1 VKPNKLPGQSESAK
15 KAEIDFRPFLGQGAL
30 TDPVAGRMFQER
42 AYLALIDFNQ
52 LAKQGVSFCPFLE
65 IGAGSGQRSAALANH
80 FGADG
85 VATDISQGALQNEPY
100 ARIILNYDEGPW
112 RICCDAHHLPFLA
125 NTFQFV
131 FAYRTLH
138 HFGYP
143 VPAVAECH
151 RVLGKGGHFFFND
164 EPMIGPIIR
173 FTRGGRQLSDP
184 PSRWQRWAH
193 RYRLEKVFW
202 DDGARERTLG
212 IVEARYD
219 LDLWR
224 ETLSPFEKVQV
235 EVSRR
240 LKLRSNLEEPALTML
255 LTRLMGGNV
264 KGLCTKGAGE
274 NVSGDFRERLMCLD
288 CGSAG
293 LSQQSSDAFGC
304 PRCDRAYPLLT
315 DGLLRMLPL
324 ELERSLYPS
333 NT

>member
-1 VKPNKLPGQSESAK
+1 VSRKHPAGQSDGAK
-15 KAEIDFRPFLGQGAL
+15 KAEIDFRPFLGQEAL
-30 TDPVAGRMFQER
+30 TDPVAKRMFLER
-42 AYLALIDFNQ
+42 AYLALVDLNE
-52 LAKQGVSFCPFLE
+52 LAGQNIGFSPFLE
-65 IGAGSGQRSAALANH
+65 IGAGSGQRSAALMSH
-80 FGADG
+80 FGAEG

-100 ARIILNYDEGPW
+100 ARTLLNYDIGPW

-138 HFGYP
+138 HFGDP
-143 VPAVAECH
+143 IPAVAECH
-151 RVLGKGGHFFFND
+151 RVLGQGGHFFFND

-173 FTRGGRQLSDP
+173 FTRGRRQLSDP

-202 DDGARERTLG
+202 DDGARERSLG

-224 ETLSPFEKVQV
+224 KTLTPFETVEV

-240 LKLRSNLEEPALTML
+240 LKLRSNLEKPALTTF

-264 KGLCTKGAGE
+264 KGLCTKGDGKTA
-274 NVSGDFRERLMCLD
+274 SGDFRERLMCLD

-293 LSQQSSDAFGC
+293 VSQRSDEAFGC
-304 PRCDRAYPLLT
+304 PRCGREYPLH
-315 DGLLRMLPL
+315 DGLLRMLPQGL
-324 ELERSLYPS
+324 ESSLYLGRQ
-333 NT
+333 